1 MRGPPGFALP
11 AALAAIVLI
20 AALATAALFAS
31 SQESL
36 ATRWDILDQQASAY
50 AERSAL
56 QAIAGWNC
64 GACDDMT
71 RGGVLG
77 EIPAPDPPLES
88 TVFITKLDSALYLVV
103 GEGRVTSAGAIR
115 IRRRVAITVRTARD
129 SLGVP
134 RAFPLH
140 PHSWSAVYGM

>member
-1 MRGPPGFALP
+1 MRRPSGFALP
-11 AALAAIVLI
+11 AAVAAIVLI

-31 SQESL
+31 NQESL

-56 QAIAGWNC
+56 RVIAGWSC
-64 GACDDMT
+64 GGCDDLAQ
-71 RGGVLG
+71 GGVLS

-103 GEGRVTSAGAIR
+103 GEGRVTSAGAVR

>member
-1 MRGPPGFALP
+1 MRRPSGFALP

-31 SQESL
+31 NQESL
-36 ATRWDILDQQASAY
+36 ATRWDILDQQAAAY

-56 QAIAGWNC
+56 RAIAGWSC
-64 GACDDMT
+64 GGCDDLAP
-71 RGGVLG
+71 GGVIS
-77 EIPAPDPPLES
+77 ETPAPDPPLES

-103 GEGRVTSAGAIR
+103 GEGRVTSAGATR

-134 RAFPLH
+134 RAFLLH

>member
-1 MRGPPGFALP
+1 MRRPLGFALP
-11 AALAAIVLI
+11 VALAAIVLI

-31 SQESL
+31 NQEAL

-50 AERSAL
+50 AERCAL
-56 QAIAGWNC
+56 RAIARWSC
-64 GACDDMT
+64 GGCDALAP
-71 RGGVLG
+71 GGVIS
-77 EIPAPDPPLES
+77 ETQAPDPPLES

>member
-1 MRGPPGFALP
+1 MRRGFALP

-56 QAIAGWNC
+56 RAITSWGC
-64 GACDDMT
+64 VGCDDLAT
-71 RGGVLG
+71 GSVFS
-77 EIPAPDPPLES
+77 ETPAPDPPLES
-88 TVFITKLDSALYLVV
+88 TVFITKLDSALYHVV

-115 IRRRVAITVRTARD
+115 IRRRVAITVRIARD
-129 SLGVP
+129 SLGVT

>member
-1 MRGPPGFALP
+1 MRETDGFALP
-11 AALAAIVLI
+11 TALAAIVLI
-20 AALATAALFAS
+20 AVLATSALFAS
-31 SQESL
+31 NQESL

-56 QAIAGWNC
+56 RAISGWSCAG
-64 GACDDMT
+64 CDDLAP
-71 RGGVLG
+71 GGVFS
-77 EIPAPDPPLES
+77 ETPAPDPPLES
-88 TVFITKLDSALYLVV
+88 TVFITKLDSAFYLVV
-103 GEGRVTSAGAIR
+103 GEGRVTSAGATR

-129 SLGVP
+129 SLGVT

>member
-1 MRGPPGFALP
+1 MRRRFGFALP
-11 AALAAIVLI
+11 VALAAIVLI
-20 AALATAALFAS
+20 AALATAGLFS
-31 SQESL
+31 SNQESL
-36 ATRWDILDQQASAY
+36 ATRWDVLDHQASAY
-50 AERSAL
+50 AEKSAL
-56 QAIAGWNC
+56 ATIAGWSC
-64 GACDDMT
+64 AGCDDLV
-71 RGGVLG
+71 RGGVLS
-77 EIPAPDPPLES
+77 ETQAPDPPLES

-103 GEGRVTSAGAIR
+103 GEGRVTSAGAAR